1 MEKISIVISGSGSM
15 GREVFTATQ
24 SAEDIE
30 ALAYLVPLSELNELD
45 GLPVYQD
52 APSCFAKEQPQ
63 VVIDFTNAAW
73 TPTLATEA
81 LQRNIR
87 LVIGTT
93 GHTEAFLTH
102 LETDSRE
109 KGVGVV
115 LAPNFAI
122 GAVLLM
128 SFAKQAAKHFDAAEI
143 IELHHNEKVDAPS
156 GTAKKTAEQMAD
168 ARGSAFERT
177 STENQTIANTRGGEI
192 NGVGLH
198 SIRLPGLVA
207 HQEIIFG
214 GLGQTLTLRHDST
227 GRDSF
232 MPGVLAAT
240 YAVISLDKMVT
251 GLESILGL
259 E

>member
-30 ALAYLVPLSELNELD
+30 ALAYLDPLSELNELD

-52 APSCFAKEQPQ
+52 AQSCFAKEQPQ

-93 GHTEAFLTH
+93 GHTEDFLTH

-109 KGVGVV
+109 KV
-115 LAPNFAI
+115 
-122 GAVLLM
+122 
-128 SFAKQAAKHFDAAEI
+128 
-143 IELHHNEKVDAPS
+143 
-156 GTAKKTAEQMAD
+156 
-168 ARGSAFERT
+168 
-177 STENQTIANTRGGEI
+177 
-192 NGVGLH
+192 
-198 SIRLPGLVA
+198 
-207 HQEIIFG
+207 
-214 GLGQTLTLRHDST
+214 
-227 GRDSF
+227 
-232 MPGVLAAT
+232 
-240 YAVISLDKMVT
+240 
-251 GLESILGL
+251 
-259 E
+259 

>member
-1 MEKISIVISGSGSM
+1 M

-30 ALAYLVPLSELNELD
+30 ALAYLDPLSELNELD

-52 APSCFAKEQPQ
+52 AQSCFAKEQPQ

-73 TPTLATEA
+73 TPNLAKEA

-192 NGVGLH
+192 NGV
-198 SIRLPGLVA
+198 
-207 HQEIIFG
+207 
-214 GLGQTLTLRHDST
+214 
-227 GRDSF
+227 
-232 MPGVLAAT
+232 
-240 YAVISLDKMVT
+240 
-251 GLESILGL
+251 
-259 E
+259 

>member
-1 MEKISIVISGSGSM
+1 
-15 GREVFTATQ
+15 
-24 SAEDIE
+24 
-30 ALAYLVPLSELNELD
+30 
-45 GLPVYQD
+45 
-52 APSCFAKEQPQ
+52 
-63 VVIDFTNAAW
+63 
-73 TPTLATEA
+73 
-81 LQRNIR
+81 
-87 LVIGTT
+87 
-93 GHTEAFLTH
+93 
-102 LETDSRE
+102 
-109 KGVGVV
+109 
-115 LAPNFAI
+115 
-122 GAVLLM
+122 M

-227 GRDSF
+227 GRNSF
-232 MPGVLAAT
+232 MPGVLACLLYT
-240 YAVISLDKMVT
+240 SPSPRD
-251 GLESILGL
+251 
-259 E
+259 